1 MKNNVIQLRRW
12 TDKED
17 ELLELFYRKGFSDA
31 EIAKRIGRR
40 DIEVFKRL
48 IAKGFKRPD
57 PEKNLQGA

>member
-12 TDKED
+12 TEKED
-17 ELLELFYRKGFSDA
+17 ELLERFFRFGHSDA

-48 IAKGFKRPD
+48 ISKGLKRPVT
-57 PEKNLQGA
+57 EKNLPGA